1 MCTLANV
8 HLQPISAGKMLI
20 FASVFFSPRSSS
32 ASKMGKSTM
41 SSADGDNKL
50 EEEPI
55 TSRWQAG
62 GSGLSTCHYL
72 HIDISKS
79 PDRPFL
85 RLPQQAAAI
94 NPGKRMRG
102 RVKKQSHCRSRPPFH
117 THTHTSHTQCEIVQV
132 QEHGQQSLF
141 TAIWTFLALCI
152 RPHLLGAKLFKDSS
166 LYVLMV
172 IVFLESNPNRTL
184 YLCHKWHRANYTKCQ
199 WIK

>member
-8 HLQPISAGKMLI
+8 HLPPISPGKILI

-50 EEEPI
+50 GEEPI

-102 RVKKQSHCRSRPPFH
+102 RVKKQSHCGSRPPFH
-117 THTHTSHTQCEIVQV
+117 THTRLAHNVKLCRCRSTGSKVCSLPF
-132 QEHGQQSLF
+132 EHFQLYL
-141 TAIWTFLALCI
+141 LAPIYLA
-152 RPHLLGAKLFKDSS
+152 RSS
-166 LYVLMV
+166 LKIPPFMC
-172 IVFLESNPNRTL
+172 S
-184 YLCHKWHRANYTKCQ
+184 W
-199 WIK
+199 

>member
-8 HLQPISAGKMLI
+8 HLPPISPGKILI

-32 ASKMGKSTM
+32 ASKMGKSMM

-50 EEEPI
+50 GEEPI

-102 RVKKQSHCRSRPPFH
+102 RVKKQSHCGSRPPFH
-117 THTHTSHTQCEIVQV
+117 THTSRTQCEIVQV

-141 TAIWTFLALCI
+141 SAIWTFSALPI
-152 RPHLLGAKLFKDSS
+152 SPHLLGAELFKDSS

-172 IVFLESNPNRTL
+172 IVFL
-184 YLCHKWHRANYTKCQ
+184 
-199 WIK
+199 

>member
-8 HLQPISAGKMLI
+8 HLPPISAGKILI

-50 EEEPI
+50 GEEPI

-102 RVKKQSHCRSRPPFH
+102 RVKKQSHRGSRPPFH
-117 THTHTSHTQCEIVQV
+117 THVSHTMWTRAGAEARAAKFVLGRLNV
-132 QEHGQQSLF
+132 FNSTYKPPSTWHG
-141 TAIWTFLALCI
+141 AL
-152 RPHLLGAKLFKDSS
+152 
-166 LYVLMV
+166 
-172 IVFLESNPNRTL
+172 
-184 YLCHKWHRANYTKCQ
+184 
-199 WIK
+199 

>member
-1 MCTLANV
+1 MCTLANM
-8 HLQPISAGKMLI
+8 HLPLISPRKILI
-20 FASVFFSPRSSS
+20 FASVFFLPCSST
-32 ASKMGKSTM
+32 ASKMRKSTM
-41 SSADGDNKL
+41 NSADGDNKL
-50 EEEPI
+50 GEEPI

-102 RVKKQSHCRSRPPFH
+102 RVKKQSHHGSRPSFH
-117 THTHTSHTQCEIVQV
+117 THAHTPCEIMQV

-141 TAIWTFLALCI
+141 SDILNVF
-152 RPHLLGAKLFKDSS
+152 SS
-166 LYVLMV
+166 TY
-172 IVFLESNPNRTL
+172 
-184 YLCHKWHRANYTKCQ
+184 
-199 WIK
+199 